1 NRSHNNLRKY
11 SCLGNDKKLRES
23 VSIPTKR
30 LNRPILDSALI
41 CLVIPSFWSRNHH
54 ADPNWILP
62 GTEPSL
68 KLPIMVAI
76 NSLSAGL
83 RLYKM
88 VLANWS
94 SRSSRSKKVESA
106 RPWLKSPMESQPV
119 SGPKCRII
127 RELLFRN
134 APRWYC
140 CTHPLPAS
148 HCANKYN
155 MADLNWRCSTVDM

>member
-1 NRSHNNLRKY
+1 MSCITCPIHSLSFGNSPFSTSVPNRSHNNLRKY

-30 LNRPILDSALI
+30 LSKPILDSALI
-41 CLVIPSFWSRNHH
+41 CLVIPSFWSRNHQ

-76 NSLSAGL
+76 SSLSAGL

-88 VLANWS
+88 VL
-94 SRSSRSKKVESA
+94 RSEERRV
-106 RPWLKSPMESQPV
+106 
-119 SGPKCRII
+119 G
-127 RELLFRN
+127 RE
-134 APRWYC
+134 C
-140 CTHPLPAS
+140 G
-148 HCANKYN
+148 
-155 MADLNWRCSTVDM
+155 

>member
-30 LNRPILDSALI
+30 LSKPILDSALI
-41 CLVIPSFWSRNHH
+41 CLVIPSFWSRNHQ

-76 NSLSAGL
+76 SSLSAGL

-94 SRSSRSKKVESA
+94 LQSSLSKNTERA
-106 RPWLKSPMESQPV
+106 RPWLKSPMDSQP
-119 SGPKCRII
+119 
-127 RELLFRN
+127 
-134 APRWYC
+134 
-140 CTHPLPAS
+140 
-148 HCANKYN
+148 
-155 MADLNWRCSTVDM
+155 